1 LCYYGRWDS
10 RSYRSASNVPSLVRK
25 ADRVNRD
32 HPALALFRSKRLDS
46 LDIYND
52 ILEFLKRHPD
62 GCQVTILSYG
72 AGLPIDRINEMLGI
86 LSRCDLVKVHVVGE
100 PLQGNLNQRRYYS
113 ITRKGLEYLDAYK
126 KIQGLVTYLE
136 TEPRKQPSG
145 VPFDIV
151 D

>member
-1 LCYYGRWDS
+1 MCYYGRWDS

-25 ADRVNRD
+25 ANRVNRD

-62 GCQVTILSYG
+62 GCQVTRLSYG

-145 VPFDIV
+145 VPIDIL

>member
-1 LCYYGRWDS
+1 
-10 RSYRSASNVPSLVRK
+10 
-25 ADRVNRD
+25 
-32 HPALALFRSKRLDS
+32 
-46 LDIYND
+46 
-52 ILEFLKRHPD
+52 
-62 GCQVTILSYG
+62 
-72 AGLPIDRINEMLGI
+72 MLGI

-145 VPFDIV
+145 VPMDSPF
-151 D
+151 